1 MEGLTPE
8 LMAILKKSKAIDQA
22 AKAYD
27 TNPEPNTSSKR
38 SSGGGLFDGVSSG
51 SGSMMAEGFSS
62 PERMDI
68 ESEMYS
74 DAVKK
79 SNLPTAIQNAM
90 LNNPIPQPNGV
101 GSVNEEEIRELR
113 GEHFNEEDVRD
124 IPDTKDLKRRPK
136 KQMMTESIPQMG
148 GISEDVIRKIVNEE
162 IKKVLPKVLPK
173 VVEHYIQKGLLKE
186 SMDIL
191 RNVKT
196 TSVKKRG

>member
-22 AKAYD
+22 ARAYD

-38 SSGGGLFDGVSSG
+38 SSGGLFDGVPSG
-51 SGSMMAEGFSS
+51 GGSMMAEGFSS
-62 PERMDI
+62 HERMDI

-74 DAVKK
+74 EAVKK
-79 SNLPTAIQNAM
+79 SNLPPAIRNAM

-101 GSVNEEEIRELR
+101 GGVSEEEIRELR

-124 IPDTKDLKRRPK
+124 VPDIKDLKRRPK

-148 GISEDVIRKIVNEE
+148 GTSEDVIRRIVNEE